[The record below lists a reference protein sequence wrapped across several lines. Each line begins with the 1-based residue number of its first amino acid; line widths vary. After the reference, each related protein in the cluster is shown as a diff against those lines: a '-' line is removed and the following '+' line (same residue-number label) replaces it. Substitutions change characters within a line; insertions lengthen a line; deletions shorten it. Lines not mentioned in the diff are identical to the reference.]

1 MKRKTYSS
9 PSRCEHNI
17 AGKPHVFWNLGLGAI
32 TLNFATREH
41 WETPLK
47 VLIHFRSKKQK
58 ILRGHLHCP
67 ALPAG
72 HLQNCNI
79 PDPSLKKNSWC
90 WCAFE
95 KPERCHVQSYNPFHS
110 AASIAQT
117 IKLCTELRHSGQMSF
132 QNKSR
137 IANALQIL
145 LFYFFRRKDLRQILD
160 LKTVT
165 HPFCYIDCLKI
176 RGFLSVEKSA
186 SPKAE
191 GTFWDNRP
199 FVNIF

>member
-1 MKRKTYSS
+1 
-9 PSRCEHNI
+9 
-17 AGKPHVFWNLGLGAI
+17 
-32 TLNFATREH
+32 
-41 WETPLK
+41 
-47 VLIHFRSKKQK
+47 
-58 ILRGHLHCP
+58 
-67 ALPAG
+67 
-72 HLQNCNI
+72 
-79 PDPSLKKNSWC
+79 
-90 WCAFE
+90 
-95 KPERCHVQSYNPFHS
+95 
-110 AASIAQT
+110 
-117 IKLCTELRHSGQMSF
+117 MSF

-199 FVNIF
+199 FVNIFLKFLRLKEMSLRNRNFQQWNGPFHVVLPSISKTVWMPVKRGVNGAGGGGQGQAGVQRCTGNVDKLRNWCWGRGVQVECGSDRLWVCFHLKY